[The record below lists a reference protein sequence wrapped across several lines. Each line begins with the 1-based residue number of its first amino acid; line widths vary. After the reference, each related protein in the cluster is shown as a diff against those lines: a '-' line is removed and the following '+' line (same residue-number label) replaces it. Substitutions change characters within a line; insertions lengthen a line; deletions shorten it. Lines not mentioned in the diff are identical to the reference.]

1 MKEYWKPKKTNRN
14 FRTKCQWV
22 CKLFVLSQQQQKK
35 QKRSEWPSQRGG
47 CWNVCSTWFWW
58 CYFQPMLNNMF
69 DTTLKSLS
77 IPVAVV
83 RSHFCILPSV
93 RLSVALLSF
102 IPTNYPSQTKF
113 YVFFTILLFTIISYL
128 VFLLEMSNSY
138 PLAICGKENKS
149 RPFWSLSHVLL
160 LFNIHLSRE

>member
-1 MKEYWKPKKTNRN
+1 MKEYWKPKKTNQN

-22 CKLFVLSQQQQKK
+22 CKLFVPSQQQKK

-83 RSHFCILPSV
+83 R
-93 RLSVALLSF
+93 F
-102 IPTNYPSQTKF
+102 IPVYFLLFYYPLLYFPFFIQTNYPSQTKF
-113 YVFFTILLFTIISYL
+113 FVFFLTFFCLQSSLTWCFFLKCPTVTLWLFVERKTK
-128 VFLLEMSNSY
+128 V
-138 PLAICGKENKS
+138 
-149 RPFWSLSHVLL
+149 VLL
-160 LFNIHLSRE
+160 VLIPCFAVIQHSFK